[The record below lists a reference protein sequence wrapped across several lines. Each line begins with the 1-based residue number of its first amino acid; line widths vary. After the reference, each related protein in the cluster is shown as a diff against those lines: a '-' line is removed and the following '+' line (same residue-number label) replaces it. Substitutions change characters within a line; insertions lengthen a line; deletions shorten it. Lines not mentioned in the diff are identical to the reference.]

1 MTTAALPDALVVLDV
16 EASGL
21 GELSWPIEVGV
32 AVVEGDAVARSGSR
46 LIRPDP
52 SWDAAGWSGDSAAVH
67 GISRA
72 ALDRA
77 PAPAD
82 VARWL
87 IDLVDGRPAVSDA
100 PPFDRA
106 WLSSLFAAANVRPD
120 PIRLRDY
127 DRALIEAFGTDE
139 AGQAAI
145 RAAWAHLAAAPTPHR
160 AEADA
165 RRLAN
170 AYLAGRRALRDA
182 TGG

>member
-1 MTTAALPDALVVLDV
+1 MTTAALPDALVVLDL

-21 GELSWPIEVGV
+21 HVLSWPIGVGV
-32 AVVEGDAVARSGSR
+32 AVVEGDAIARSGSR
-46 LIRPDP
+46 LIQPDP
-52 SWDAAGWSGDSAAVH
+52 SWDPGGWSEDSAAGH
-67 GISRA
+67 GIPRA

-77 PAPAD
+77 PAPAE

-87 IDLVDGRPAVSDA
+87 IDLVDGRLALSDA

-106 WLSSLFAAANVRPD
+106 WLSSLLAAANVRPD

-127 DRALIEAFGTDE
+127 DRALIETFGTDE

-145 RAAWAHLAAAPTPHR
+145 RAAWAHLAAATPHR